1 MSSLAE
7 HIANQLNEEGVDVST
22 EQIQSHMDSYV
33 EEPAPKAK
41 AGKKVVAKSKASKEP
56 EVHTCERT
64 INGKDGSRI
73 CGKNAANELND
84 MWFCGTE
91 KSGCYKTAM
100 SKSAPAPKAK
110 AAKGKAA
117 PVAKAKAS
125 NVIQKVQKKER
136 LNLVEVPQGSGIWV
150 DLVHFRM
157 VYSQDPKETYGILD
171 EDDETILPLTEE
183 AVAFAEA
190 HNVPIR
196 EVKKAAKSKVVA
208 KAKVVPKGKVVAEKV
223 VAKVA
228 PKAKVVA
235 KGKVVAEKVV
245 AKVAPKSKVVAKAKA
260 APKGKVTAKTSKKD
274 EELLEDLQ
282 NEAEDVETEPNVEED
297 EDVPVEEEEA
307 PEIDLGDGEEPE
319 PVGEGEEEDA
329 PDVEEVDEGEAAD
342 EEEVEEEEDVEDEG
356 DDE

>member
-125 NVIQKVQKKER
+125 N
-136 LNLVEVPQGSGIWV
+136 LVEVPQGSGIWV

-208 KAKVVPKGKVVAEKV
+208 KAKVVP
-223 VAKVA
+223 
-228 PKAKVVA
+228 